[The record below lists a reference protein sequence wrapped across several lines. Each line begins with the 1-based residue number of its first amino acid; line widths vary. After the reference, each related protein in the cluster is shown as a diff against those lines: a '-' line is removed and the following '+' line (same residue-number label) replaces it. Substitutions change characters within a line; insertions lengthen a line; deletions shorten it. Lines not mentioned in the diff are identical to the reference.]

1 MATGPALKTLTAI
14 ARPGLS
20 FYPGLVVS
28 MVLLVLTGAV
38 FTAIIATG
46 LDQHKAL
53 SFDGVGRLLAFTT
66 AQAGASTLISVLSGA
81 LLAWSLNHRRFFRGR
96 RMLLALLSVSM
107 VLPTIVTALGLI
119 SVLGNNGW
127 INRIYH
133 AVTGQSSGFSIYG
146 IAGILIAHTW
156 LNAPFV
162 ARGLLHR
169 LESIP
174 VERLKLAASLR
185 LSPWQRFR
193 IVEWPVLAT
202 AAPGLATTV
211 FLLCFTSFSV
221 VLILGGSPN
230 FNTLEVAIYEAVK
243 LEFDL
248 TRAAVLALV
257 QLGVCGILVMAAA
270 SLPLRSSAISPP
282 AFFHMWP
289 DPLAARALQTGAILA
304 FAVAFIV
311 PLSAVVIDGLRGD
324 VWGMLSEPLFRQA
337 LGTSLSVAALSS
349 VLTIGCALAIA
360 ATRRN
365 LGSALRTRQSR
376 RSWLVGWL
384 ISFMGT
390 GYLAMPSIVLGVG
403 FFMIFQNLPI
413 ATDHLAPLVLVLA
426 NVLMALPFALVVFS
440 PALQKSARRYDKLAF
455 SLNIRGLARW
465 RLIDWPT
472 LRLETGFVSALAF
485 CLSLGDLGVIALF
498 GNRDFATLPWLMYQ
512 KLGSYRTLDAAV
524 IALILLVLVTS
535 VLLFLPVLFE
545 KRRHA
550 QS

>member
-1 MATGPALKTLTAI
+1 MAKSPALKTQIAI

-20 FYPGLVVS
+20 FYPGLLVS
-28 MVLLVLTGAV
+28 IVLLFLTGAV
-38 FTAIIATG
+38 FTTIIATG
-46 LDQHKAL
+46 LEQDTAL

-66 AQAGASTLISVLSGA
+66 AQASASTLLSLLLGI
-81 LLAWSLNHRRFFRGR
+81 LLAWSLYHRRAFRGR
-96 RMLLALLSVSM
+96 RILLALLSVSM

-119 SVLGNNGW
+119 SVLGRNGW
-127 INRIYH
+127 INQIYH
-133 AVTGQSSGFSIYG
+133 LITGQNSGFSIYG
-146 IAGILIAHTW
+146 IAGILIAHIW
-156 LNAPFV
+156 LNAPFI

-169 LESIP
+169 LEGVP

-185 LSPWQRFR
+185 LSPWQRFK
-193 IVEWPVLAT
+193 IAEWPALST
-202 AAPGLATTV
+202 ALPGLAITV
-211 FLLCFTSFSV
+211 FLLCFTSFSI

-248 TRAAVLALV
+248 TRAALLALI
-257 QLGVCGILVMAAA
+257 QLGVCGFLVMAAA
-270 SLPLRSSAISPP
+270 SMPLRSSAISPP
-282 AFFHMWP
+282 SFFYMWP
-289 DPLAARALQTGAILA
+289 DPVAVRTLQAGVILII
-304 FAVAFIV
+304 AVILIA

-324 VWGMLSEPLFRQA
+324 IFKMLQDALFLQA
-337 LGTSLSVAALSS
+337 LNASLIVAGLSS

-365 LGSALRTRQSR
+365 LGSYLRTRQSR

-413 ATDHLAPLVLVLA
+413 ATDHLAPLVLILA
-426 NVLMALPFALVVFS
+426 NVLMALPFALVVFT
-440 PALQKSARRYDKLAF
+440 PAMQKSARRYDKLAF

-472 LRLETGFVSALAF
+472 LRQEIGFISALSF
-485 CLSLGDLGVIALF
+485 SLSLGDLGVIALF
-498 GNRDFATLPWLMYQ
+498 GNRNFTTLPWLMYQ
-512 KLGSYRTLDAAV
+512 KLGSYRTLEASV
-524 IALILLVLVTS
+524 IALILLFLVVS
-535 VLLFLPVLFE
+535 VFSFLPILFE
-545 KRRHA
+545 KRGHA
-550 QS
+550 KT